1 MTIKNDIKEAIDIDV
16 TLDVV
21 LTITAKTNAEAYKK
35 LDDMGALN
43 MLKLAVE
50 QFEFSEIS
58 NKPLH

>member
-1 MTIKNDIKEAIDIDV
+1 MTIKNDIKEAVDIDV

-21 LTITAKTNAEAYKK
+21 LTIAAKTNAEAYKE

>member
-21 LTITAKTNAEAYKK
+21 LTIAAKTNAEAYKK

>member
-1 MTIKNDIKEAIDIDV
+1 MTIKNNMEGVRDIDV

-21 LTITAKTNAEAYKK
+21 LTIAAKTNAEAYKE

>member
-1 MTIKNDIKEAIDIDV
+1 MTIKNDIKEAVDIDV

-21 LTITAKTNAEAYKK
+21 LTIAAKTNAEAYKK

>member
-21 LTITAKTNAEAYKK
+21 LTIAAKTNTEAYKK

>member
-1 MTIKNDIKEAIDIDV
+1 
-16 TLDVV
+16 VV
-21 LTITAKTNAEAYKK
+21 LTIAAKTNVEAYKK